1 MNEHIEA
8 PRIFLVSLA
17 HKIAAS
23 FVSTEEGS
31 ERGGG
36 KTKQK
41 HFVLSVGA
49 VSRGRTTRQPH
60 GAVSSVRLL
69 VSLCFCFIKNTGN
82 FRVERR
88 KMLENP

>member
-1 MNEHIEA
+1 M
-8 PRIFLVSLA
+8 S
-17 HKIAAS
+17 
-23 FVSTEEGS
+23 EEG
-31 ERGGG
+31 E

-49 VSRGRTTRQPH
+49 VSRGRTTGPPSWGRPLCEVV
-60 GAVSSVRLL
+60 GFSLL
-69 VSLCFCFIKNTGN
+69 FCLMENTGN